1 MAVTKY
7 LSRINS
13 AHEIDVGF
21 DSERHRSSTH
31 AALHDH
37 TYGITSDPLTQFAC
51 AFSAL
56 IHDVNHPG
64 VPNDTLIKEDGR
76 LAKIY
81 RSRSVAEQ
89 RSFDLAWDL
98 LMEPAYDDLRSIMCQ
113 NQEELRRFRQLVIN
127 CVMAT
132 DLGDK
137 ELKALRNGRWTKA
150 FNEQAAEDVKTDSR
164 QSLNRK
170 ATIVIEHLI
179 QAADV
184 AHTCQHWSI
193 YRKWNQRLFDET
205 YAAYRAGRVEKN
217 PADYWYQGEL
227 GFFDFYII
235 PLSQKLRDCGVFGPT
250 SDENLNYAQSNRSM
264 WEKEGEA
271 IVAGMLERAEMIQS
285 EKELFVDTERTESA
299 SMDV

>member
-7 LSRINS
+7 LNRINY

-31 AALHDH
+31 AALHEH

-64 VPNDTLIKEDGR
+64 VPNDTLINEDGR

-81 RSRSVAEQ
+81 RNRSVAEQ

-98 LMEPAYDDLRSIMCQ
+98 LMEPPYDELRSILCQ
-113 NQEELRRFRQLVIN
+113 NQAELRRFRQLVIN

-137 ELKALRNGRWTKA
+137 ELKALRNERWRKA
-150 FNEQAAEDVKTDSR
+150 FSEQAAVGGKIDYQ

-170 ATIVIEHLI
+170 ATIVVEHLI

-193 YRKWNQRLFDET
+193 YRKWNQRLFDEM
-205 YAAYRAGRVEKN
+205 YAAYCAGRAEKN
-217 PADYWYQGEL
+217 PADYWYEGGKCTLPSLRLFIWQHGNKMSNSPLQIEL

-235 PLSQKLRDCGVFGPT
+235 PLSKKLRDCGVFGPT
-250 SDENLNYAQSNRSM
+250 SDENLNYAVSSCPNH
-264 WEKEGEA
+264 
-271 IVAGMLERAEMIQS
+271 L
-285 EKELFVDTERTESA
+285 
-299 SMDV
+299 

>member
-7 LSRINS
+7 MNRINA

-64 VPNDTLIKEDGR
+64 VPNDTLIKENGR
-76 LAKIY
+76 LAEIY

-98 LMEPAYDDLRSIMCQ
+98 LMDADFDDLRSLLCQ
-113 NQEELRRFRQLVIN
+113 NQSELRRFRQLVIN

-137 ELKALRNGRWTKA
+137 ELKALRNGRWRRA
-150 FNEQAAEDVKTDSR
+150 FSEQAEEVKIDSR
-164 QSLNRK
+164 QGVNRK

-193 YRKWNQRLFDET
+193 YRKWNQRLFDEC
-205 YAAYRAGRVEKN
+205 YAAYRAGRAEKN
-217 PADYWYQGEL
+217 PADYWY
-227 GFFDFYII
+227 
-235 PLSQKLRDCGVFGPT
+235 
-250 SDENLNYAQSNRSM
+250 
-264 WEKEGEA
+264 EG
-271 IVAGMLERAEMIQS
+271 G
-285 EKELFVDTERTESA
+285 KFH
-299 SMDV
+299 